1 MFLEQI
7 IEATEKRMQHIRDSF
22 SFPFHQA
29 LSKEGISFICET
41 KKASPSKGLLDPSY
55 PYLSIAKEYE
65 AAGASA
71 ISVLTE
77 PNFFLGSGEH
87 LQEISQGVSIPTL
100 RKDFVIDPYQIYE
113 AKLWGASAV
122 LLIAEV
128 LEEETLAQLIQL
140 AEHLGLSTLVES
152 HSLPQL
158 QKSLRC
164 GARIVGVNNR
174 NLETFD
180 VDITTSL
187 RLREYVPDHILYVAE
202 SGIHARQDIELLA
215 QHGVDAVLIGEAF
228 MRSPNKT
235 EMLRN
240 LKGNVR

>member
-1 MFLEQI
+1 MFLDQI
-7 IEATEKRMQHIRDSF
+7 IEATEKRMEKIRDSF
-22 SFPFHQA
+22 SFPFYQA
-29 LSKEGISFICET
+29 LSTEGISFICEV
-41 KKASPSKGLLDPSY
+41 KKASPSKGMLDPSY
-55 PYLSIAKEYE
+55 PYLAIAKEYE

-77 PNFFLGSGEH
+77 PKYFLGSGEH
-87 LQEISQGVSIPTL
+87 LQDISQQVNTPTL

-122 LLIAEV
+122 LLIAEI
-128 LEEETLAQLIQL
+128 LEEETLAQFITL

-164 GARIVGVNNR
+164 GAKIVGVNNR
-174 NLETFD
+174 NLETFE

-187 RLREYVPDHILYVAE
+187 KLREYVPDHILYVAE
-202 SGIHARQDIELLA
+202 SGIHSPQDIQRLT

-228 MRSPNKT
+228 MRSPDKAV
-235 EMLRN
+235 MLRS
-240 LKGNVR
+240 LRGI